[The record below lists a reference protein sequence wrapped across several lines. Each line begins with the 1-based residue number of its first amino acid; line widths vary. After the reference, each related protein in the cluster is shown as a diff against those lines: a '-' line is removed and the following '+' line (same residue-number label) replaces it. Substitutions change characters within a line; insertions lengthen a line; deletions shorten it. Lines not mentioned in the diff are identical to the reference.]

1 MKRILAVV
9 TVLAVLLSTVTVF
22 ASPSI
27 DIDVSVDYEN
37 SVINIEYTTDA
48 AYLSKVTAVIYSGS
62 SDDISGY
69 VRIYEG
75 NAKDN
80 ETITFNFGE
89 DIATGDY
96 DVKVTLG
103 GKNFASD
110 TKKISIVNLNEAVEL
125 LAGINGAST
134 EELKGKLE
142 VAKDAIGLDFGGI
155 YETNQ
160 SVVDAA
166 FVSVRT
172 NDFGGNITSLN
183 DVRTAFDTA
192 RAVAETKLSVDS
204 SMLKYNLGRHA
215 GLLSIDIEN
224 KEYKQYADI
233 VVDLVFASKNEIN
246 DAKSAKEI
254 FEKNVAFAAVM
265 NSKPSE
271 GAEYL
276 SIYAKQLKIED
287 YMTKYENSEKAK
299 VARLIQESGITK
311 AEDIPSALIDALDTV
326 TQNEQ
331 NKPVYV
337 PQGGGSGGGGGGSSF
352 QGPAITPEPV
362 IPSRK
367 SFSDISDA
375 EWAREYIETL
385 ATMGIINGYSDG
397 TFRGNGTVTREE
409 FVKMIVCAFE
419 IQLKGADA
427 KFSDVPSSDWA
438 YEYINSAVAS
448 QIISGV
454 SQSEF
459 GYGKGVTRE
468 DMAVILFRLAKING
482 LEVDENLDIDPFKD
496 HDNIS
501 DYAREGVYVMRK
513 TGVINGFGNG
523 DFRPKATLTRAEAA
537 KVICE
542 MLRVKY

>member
-48 AYLSKVTAVIYSGS
+48 AYASKVTAVMYSGN
-62 SDDISGY
+62 SDDTTGY

-75 NAKDN
+75 DAKDN
-80 ETITFNFGE
+80 ETVIFNLGE
-89 DIATGDY
+89 DIATGNY
-96 DVKVTLG
+96 EVKVTLG
-103 GKNFASD
+103 GKNSVSD
-110 TKKISIVNLNEAVEL
+110 TKRISIVNINEAGEL
-125 LAGINGAST
+125 LEGINGAST
-134 EELKGKLE
+134 DDLKGKLE
-142 VAKDAIGLDFGGI
+142 VVKDAIGLDFGGI

-172 NDFGGNITSLN
+172 NDFGGNITSLT

-192 RAVAETKLSVDS
+192 KAVAETKLSVDS

-215 GLLSIDIEN
+215 GLLCFDIEN

-276 SIYAKQLKIED
+276 SIYAKQLKIEE

-326 TQNEQ
+326 TKNEQ

-337 PQGGGSGGGGGGSSF
+337 PQGGGNGGGGGSSF
-352 QGPAITPEPV
+352 QGPAITPQPV
-362 IPSRK
+362 IPSKK
-367 SFSDISDA
+367 SFSDISDT

-427 KFSDVPSSDWA
+427 KFTDVPSSDWA

-454 SQSEF
+454 SDSEF
-459 GYGKGVTRE
+459 GYGQGVTRE
-468 DMAVILFRLAKING
+468 DMAVILFRLARING